1 MDKDDLAALLV
12 DATAEEVDQIHR
24 LLHEWSVG
32 PDTNFPVQLT
42 LLTKAQWRIAASLP
56 RVMNDSRKL
65 IELHL
70 NEYRQ
75 HSKTMADNF
84 ASNFKQ
90 QAAGI
95 KTVVET
101 HAKTIEQSAKQIRA
115 RLNEAEAVAQNV
127 KVLMD
132 DAAWEWKT
140 LKTSTKLQCDQLQQ
154 VCNDLDN
161 RFVWQGMLRSGVVL
175 LLAVGG
181 GILIGHYWIR

>member
-1 MDKDDLAALLV
+1 MDNDDLAALLV
-12 DATAEEVDQIHR
+12 DAPAEEVDQIHR

-32 PDTNFPVQLT
+32 PDSNFPVQMS

-56 RVMNDSRKL
+56 RTMNDSRKL
-65 IELHL
+65 IEQHL

-75 HSKTMADNF
+75 QSKATVDDF
-84 ASNFKQ
+84 TSTFRQ

-101 HAKTIEQSAKQIRA
+101 HAKTTEQSARQIRVH
-115 RLNEAEAVAQNV
+115 LDDAEAVAQNV
-127 KVLMD
+127 KTLMD
-132 DAAWEWKT
+132 GAAWEWQT
-140 LKTSTKLQCDQLQQ
+140 LKTSMKIQCEQLQQ

-175 LLAVGG
+175 LLAVGV